1 MTKFLLTVMTLAA
14 LSLGGWAAVRVTKA
28 IQFNQNCG
36 GYLRQAANANTVD
49 LAVKTLSLSVA
60 YAERQGLTNG
70 FTSVLWKTPSDDIG
84 FWHDNLKASLAELRQ
99 VKDDASQLERSNTLI
114 KLGET
119 LTDSGKEGS
128 RITVPDGISIYPSNA
143 LYFWWGLLSCIAVAT
158 SFVVLVNTE

>member
-1 MTKFLLTVMTLAA
+1 M
-14 LSLGGWAAVRVTKA
+14 
-28 IQFNQNCG
+28 
-36 GYLRQAANANTVD
+36 
-49 LAVKTLSLSVA
+49 
-60 YAERQGLTNG
+60 
-70 FTSVLWKTPSDDIG
+70 LWKTPSDDIG